1 MADIKDTNIVRA
13 IKANLNGITDRI
25 SLNSYVPS
33 ITLAAPA
40 HHEGGVIGQDNPT
53 FYRIV
58 PNFAF
63 AHAPRHH
70 TGLASDEYAA
80 ILQKGESIFTK
91 NQMKALGL
99 MARGASP
106 MNVKVELKNESGTRL
121 EIDENP
127 DIKFDLDQLVISTVV
142 RKVKEDKQFRNF
154 LQTGGKS

>member
-1 MADIKDTNIVRA
+1 
-13 IKANLNGITDRI
+13 
-25 SLNSYVPS
+25 VPS